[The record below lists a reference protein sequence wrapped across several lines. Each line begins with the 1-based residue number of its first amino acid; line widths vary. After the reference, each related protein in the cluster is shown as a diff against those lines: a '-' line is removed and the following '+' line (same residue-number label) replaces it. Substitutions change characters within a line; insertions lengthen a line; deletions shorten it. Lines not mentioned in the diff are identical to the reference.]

1 MRICKSIFGMTK
13 VLVVFCCLSVCS
25 SVFAQS
31 RAQSRPPSETRVSP
45 EVVVSDRIERGIT
58 LSRENMI
65 RLFQPLSPSDF
76 SFKDVTIVENE
87 GRLYLVASYE
97 NSASEQSQTIG
108 ISLIEDNGKLMINRT
123 AETVKCSKTNFY
135 CTCLAPICTCVRE
148 GDGTGPTHV
157 ESCGEIVIEK
167 DQIIGFNNA
176 IAAIATAR

>member
-1 MRICKSIFGMTK
+1 MTK
-13 VLVVFCCLSVCS
+13 VLVILCCLSVCA
-25 SVFAQS
+25 SVLAQS
-31 RAQSRPPSETRVSP
+31 RAQSRPASETRVSP
-45 EVVVSDRIERGIT
+45 EVVVSNRIERGIT

-97 NSASEQSQTIG
+97 NSASEQSQTIA
-108 ISLIEDNGKLMINRT
+108 ISLIEDNGKLLINRT
-123 AETVKCSKTNFY
+123 VETVKCSKTNFY

-167 DQIIGFNNA
+167 DQIIEFNNA